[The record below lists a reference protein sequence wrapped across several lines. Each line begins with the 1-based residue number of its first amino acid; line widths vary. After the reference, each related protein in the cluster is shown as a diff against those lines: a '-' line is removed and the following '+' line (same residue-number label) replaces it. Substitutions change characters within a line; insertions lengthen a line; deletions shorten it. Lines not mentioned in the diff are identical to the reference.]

1 MTDSPLS
8 GRRVLVIED
17 EMMVAM
23 LLQDMLADLGCVVV
37 GPAARVEQ
45 ALAMIEAAGALDAA
59 VLDVN
64 LNGQRSYPVAD
75 VLAARSV
82 PFVFATGYGED
93 SLMNGYRSFP
103 LLQKPFRLSE
113 LGDALAKL
121 LTLKERS
128 TSQGSGPFRN
138 TQDSVS

>member
-1 MTDSPLS
+1 MIDGPLS

-17 EMMVAM
+17 EMLVAM
-23 LLQDMLADLGCVVV
+23 LLEDMLADLGCTVV
-37 GPAARVEQ
+37 GSAARVEQ
-45 ALAMIEAAGALDAA
+45 ALAMIEAAGSLDAA

-93 SLMNGYRSFP
+93 SLMNVYRSFP
-103 LLQKPFRLSE
+103 LLQKPFKQSE
-113 LGDALAKL
+113 LGDTLAKL
-121 LTLKERS
+121 LRA
-128 TSQGSGPFRN
+128 
-138 TQDSVS
+138 

>member
-23 LLQDMLADLGCVVV
+23 LLQDMLADLGCAVV

-45 ALAMIEAAGALDAA
+45 ALAIIQAAGALDAA

-103 LLQKPFRLSE
+103 LLQKPFKQSE
-113 LGDALAKL
+113 LGDTLAKL
-121 LTLKERS
+121 LRA
-128 TSQGSGPFRN
+128 
-138 TQDSVS
+138 